1 MLGKEVSL
9 FFRSYVFS
17 KTKNK
22 KEKNKRES
30 KGLKNV
36 NRFIEAYLQLWFV
49 LSELNRYSI
58 LLTSV

>member
-1 MLGKEVSL
+1 M
-9 FFRSYVFS
+9 FS

-30 KGLKNV
+30 EGLKNV

-58 LLTSV
+58 LLALV

>member
-1 MLGKEVSL
+1 M
-9 FFRSYVFS
+9 FS

-58 LLTSV
+58 LLALV